1 MEVRCNIRPA
11 TFKKQHMATYKT
23 KSAFA
28 ATFYMLLF
36 FVLIAAGCTDSTAV
50 NQQKQTLLPETAPKE
65 LRLLEADAT
74 LHRRLQGVH
83 EADDRYEA
91 LLAAGSVSVEAL
103 DETNGQ
109 IIQAEMALQQTIDS
123 LKQLYSGTTG
133 NDRDSFMHLTD
144 YFRTTLENRRFLS
157 DMRMIASAETDDST
171 TMQQTLLRLRADVA
185 AKAKKIAQ
193 LEQAAAARTRQAT
206 LDLPPTATPLERKLL
221 APEAASPAQK
231 KDAYAPA
238 NGESIEQLKQRNK
251 NLAAALNAIQTQY
264 GTLSKYYR
272 QLKQD
277 YDQVQNE
284 LAGMRKSTTQ

>member
-1 MEVRCNIRPA
+1 MI
-11 TFKKQHMATYKT
+11 TYNTKT
-23 KSAFA
+23 GFA
-28 ATFYMLLF
+28 APFYRLLLV
-36 FVLIAAGCTDSTAV
+36 VLVTAGCADPTAV
-50 NQQKQTLLPETAPKE
+50 NPEKQTLLPKTEKNEA
-65 LRLLEADAT
+65 RLLQADAA
-74 LHRRLQGVH
+74 LHRRLQTVF
-83 EADDRYEA
+83 EADDSYEA
-91 LLAAGSVSVEAL
+91 LLASGSASADAL
-103 DETNGQ
+103 DEKNGQ

-123 LKQLYSGTTG
+123 LKQSASFTAAAG
-133 NDRDSFMHLTD
+133 NKDTLLHLVD